1 METMARL
8 GYGARGIVYLLVGM
22 FALLA
27 AVGEGGQT
35 GGSRSA
41 LGALLEQPFGA
52 ALVGMLAIGL
62 ICFGAWRLV
71 DAATDAEGHGSEP
84 KGGLIRGARAISG
97 TIYLGLAMT
106 AVGMALGYRSGAG
119 SEDKAARDWTAW
131 LFAQPLGR
139 WLVGAI
145 ALAVLATGAGYA
157 WKAYRGRVTDRLD
170 LPPRHR
176 DWMSALGRAGYGARG
191 LVFVMVGGFLALAA
205 WHSRS
210 AEVKG
215 VGGAL
220 RTLQDQPYG
229 WLLLALTAAGLAC
242 FGAFGLVQ
250 ARYRRLHA
258 PSARDLPGA
267 AALGLARRT

>member
-1 METMARL
+1 
-8 GYGARGIVYLLVGM
+8 
-22 FALLA
+22 
-27 AVGEGGQT
+27 
-35 GGSRSA
+35 
-41 LGALLEQPFGA
+41 
-52 ALVGMLAIGL
+52 
-62 ICFGAWRLV
+62 
-71 DAATDAEGHGSEP
+71 
-84 KGGLIRGARAISG
+84 
-97 TIYLGLAMT
+97 
-106 AVGMALGYRSGAG
+106 
-119 SEDKAARDWTAW
+119 
-131 LFAQPLGR
+131 
-139 WLVGAI
+139 
-145 ALAVLATGAGYA
+145 
-157 WKAYRGRVTDRLD
+157 
-170 LPPRHR
+170 
-176 DWMSALGRAGYGARG
+176 
-191 LVFVMVGGFLALAA
+191 MVGGFLALAA